1 MAEANPENVRD
12 YLLNLQDRISTE
24 IEQAD
29 GQSRFR
35 EDRWDRPE
43 AEAVAV
49 LVFLKMERFLKKPE
63 STFPTYREPAFLRRP
78 QHPVRNLPVLPS
90 VPWVFPLSFIRATR
104 TCPPP
109 I

>member
-29 GQSRFR
+29 GHSRFR

-43 AEAVAV
+43 GGGGRSRVLENGAVFEKEDAAENLCAAAH
-49 LVFLKMERFLKKPE
+49 LGALPTKP
-63 STFPTYREPAFLRRP
+63 
-78 QHPVRNLPVLPS
+78 NL
-90 VPWVFPLSFIRATR
+90 FCNCRSFIL
-104 TCPPP
+104 
-109 I
+109 